1 MATRAKA
8 QKPEIPEPYLG
19 KSHAAGYDMD
29 SQCIEDSLTGCNVR
43 VSRDINKR
51 RVCRLFLGNEC
62 YSSQRSCNINVG
74 D

>member
-29 SQCIEDSLTGCNVR
+29 SQGKNTAPLPIPEA
-43 VSRDINKR
+43 SRQHTR
-51 RVCRLFLGNEC
+51 G
-62 YSSQRSCNINVG
+62 RSRMR
-74 D
+74 